1 VRRFK
6 FSLEP
11 VLDYRRRIED
21 EKLQIFG
28 GRQRELN
35 AAQQELARLNMEFK
49 RYSSVLRS
57 GHKTLSSDELRRH
70 YTHLEYLDRCIIA
83 QHAAIARLR
92 KAVEDARL
100 DVIAATKERKVIDK
114 LKDKRFEEHV
124 ALEAAIEQ
132 KDLDDANNRRDFVA
146 GGIE

>member
-1 VRRFK
+1 
-6 FSLEP
+6 
-11 VLDYRRRIED
+11 
-21 EKLQIFG
+21 
-28 GRQRELN
+28 
-35 AAQQELARLNMEFK
+35 
-49 RYSSVLRS
+49 
-57 GHKTLSSDELRRH
+57 
-70 YTHLEYLDRCIIA
+70 LEYLDRCIIA